1 MVSVLKASRLSRFG
15 SSSVIQKPRVAV
27 GMSGGIDS
35 AAAAYILQSSGYDV
49 IGVFMENWDSSD
61 EAGES
66 ACSYSQDLKD
76 VRAVCSR
83 LNIPLHTVSFI
94 TEYWN
99 EVFQPT
105 LDIYESGNRTPNPD
119 VACNKV
125 IKFGL
130 LKDYVKKNLGVDYLA
145 TGHYARLAYDS
156 KDGGLDIPN
165 FGPEI
170 QDHSADYSAHFDHHR
185 SPPRLLRG
193 CDGSKDQS
201 YFLSMTSSEQL
212 RGVIFP
218 LGQFYKKDIRSMV
231 SVPLRGLS
239 VLTKPESMGVCFI
252 GKRKFSSFLENY
264 ITMTPGRYI
273 DVDSGKV
280 IGSHRGRE
288 ALTVGQR
295 ARIGG
300 AKGRYF
306 VVAETF
312 AVMQGHESKPGDIF
326 VAFGSDHPALF
337 SRSLRVENGHF
348 SWVHSAGAHHERL
361 GTGGLDLLCKA
372 RYGQEPERCTVKVNQ
387 SGDVEVEFY
396 KDQRCITPGQV
407 CVLYDGDICLG
418 GGLIAG

>member
-1 MVSVLKASRLSRFG
+1 
-15 SSSVIQKPRVAV
+15 
-27 GMSGGIDS
+27 MSGGIDS
-35 AAAAYILQSSGYDV
+35 AAAAYILQSRGYDV

-156 KDGGLDIPN
+156 KD
-165 FGPEI
+165 
-170 QDHSADYSAHFDHHR
+170 DHSADCSAHFDHHR

-218 LGQFYKKDIRSMV
+218 LG
-231 SVPLRGLS
+231 LS
-239 VLTKPESMGVCFI
+239 VLTKPESMGV
-252 GKRKFSSFLENY
+252 Y
-264 ITMTPGRYI
+264 
-273 DVDSGKV
+273 VDSGKV

-337 SRSLRVENGHF
+337 SRSLRVENG
-348 SWVHSAGAHHERL
+348 
-361 GTGGLDLLCKA
+361 TGGLDLLCKA

-396 KDQRCITPGQV
+396 KDHRCITPGQV